1 MKEELQIDLLEVF
14 VKHKVVS
21 ETTLRN
27 EKIRM
32 EYAKLKKDGVRPKA
46 ARSALSEKYFT
57 SEKNLESIL
66 YGRKKNDEQMEII
79 NGR

>member
-21 ETTLRN
+21 ETVLRN

-32 EYAKLKKDGVRPKA
+32 EYGKMKKEGIRPKD
-46 ARSALSEKYFT
+46 ARSALAEKYFT

-66 YGRKKNDEQMEII
+66 YSRKKVDEQMEQL
-79 NGR
+79 NGC

>member
-21 ETTLRN
+21 ETVLRN
-27 EKIRM
+27 EKIRI
-32 EYAKLKKDGVRPKA
+32 EYAKMKNDGIRPKE
-46 ARSALSEKYFT
+46 ARRILAEKYFT

-66 YGRKKNDEQMEII
+66 YGRKKENEQLEMI
-79 NGR
+79 NGS

>member
-21 ETTLRN
+21 ETVLRN

-32 EYAKLKKDGVRPKA
+32 EYSKMKKEGIRPKD
-46 ARSALSEKYFT
+46 ARTQLAEKYFT

-66 YGRKKNDEQMEII
+66 YGRKKNNDIMEII
-79 NGR
+79 NG